1 MRHAGAQRAREG
13 ECLGASGVK
22 ARVLRELAR
31 RSGRNWAETSACVRQ
46 AACGAR
52 TQGRG
57 RGGVSWGQ
65 RHRILSG
72 DVVGRNCRLGAWR
85 SALSR
90 VTRSTAQNGFWAMYV
105 FNMKTHKAMVSVEES
120 SVARKRVWTYERRP
134 SGGTSAATRPL
145 HAHRCEAME
154 QIWPQKTPPHSPSPC
169 ASSY

>member
-57 RGGVSWGQ
+57 RGGGEA
-65 RHRILSG
+65 HRILK
-72 DVVGRNCRLGAWR
+72 RLVCVQR
-85 SALSR
+85 VRAL
-90 VTRSTAQNGFWAMYV
+90 AEKQNGLQ
-105 FNMKTHKAMVSVEES
+105 KQPRQKKDI
-120 SVARKRVWTYERRP
+120 KRG
-134 SGGTSAATRPL
+134 SLG
-145 HAHRCEAME
+145 
-154 QIWPQKTPPHSPSPC
+154 PSPP
-169 ASSY
+169 